1 MTFDPI
7 LKGLVCMNVVEDITE
22 QISNILS
29 L

>member
-7 LKGLVCMNVVEDITE
+7 LKDLVCMNVVEDITE